1 MFHIQEHRF
10 TLKQIS
16 HILKKYNLEFLGFT
30 DQLLK
35 SKFSMLF
42 SKDKSNTSIENWI
55 KFEIDNPDSFIGM
68 YDFLVRKIPT
78 LN

>member
-1 MFHIQEHRF
+1 
-10 TLKQIS
+10 
-16 HILKKYNLEFLGFT
+16 
-30 DQLLK
+30 
-35 SKFSMLF
+35 MLF